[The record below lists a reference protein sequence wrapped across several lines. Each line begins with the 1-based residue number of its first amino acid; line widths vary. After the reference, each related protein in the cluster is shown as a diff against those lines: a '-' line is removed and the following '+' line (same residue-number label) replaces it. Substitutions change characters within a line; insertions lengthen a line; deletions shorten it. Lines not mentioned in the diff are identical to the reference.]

1 MALNKT
7 QFDSII
13 KEYEQ
18 IRIQNHHLAEERRN
32 RIYSSLP
39 KYREL
44 DESVASLSVSL
55 AKLVIDG
62 NEEALQSARSSLR
75 DISKQKQE
83 LLLAAGYP
91 ADYLEPIFTC
101 SACQDTGFTTGENGL
116 KQKCRCFYNREI
128 ALLYNQSNIR
138 EILSAEN
145 FSTLSYAYYQG
156 ENLERFQNAVK
167 ICKDFVQNFIQ
178 DYHNLFFYGTV
189 GTGKSFLS
197 GCVANELLQKGHS
210 VIYFSSFGL
219 FETLGRYCFNHD
231 DTHSKEALYDFYDDL
246 YNCDLVIIDDLGT
259 EMTNSFVSSQLFACL
274 NERHLRR
281 KSTIISTNLSLEELR
296 NRYSD
301 RVFSRITS
309 NYEICKLTGPDIRML
324 KKRNANSMNT

>member
-7 QFDSII
+7 QYDSII

-18 IRIQNHHLAEERRN
+18 TRDQNRYLSQQRLN
-32 RIYSSLP
+32 TIYTHIP
-39 KYREL
+39 EYREL
-44 DESVASLSVSL
+44 EESTATVSVSL
-55 AKLVIDG
+55 AKLVIEGSDD
-62 NEEALQSARSSLR
+62 ALQKARTTLH
-75 DISKQKQE
+75 DISKQKKN
-83 LLLAAGYP
+83 LLVKAGYP
-91 ADYLEPIFTC
+91 ADYLDPIYNC
-101 SACQDTGFTTGENGL
+101 PDCKDTGFCSDESGL
-116 KQKCRCFYNREI
+116 KKKCHCFRSREI
-128 ALLYNQSNIR
+128 TLLYNQSNIQ
-138 EILSAEN
+138 EILATEN
-145 FSTLSYAYYQG
+145 FSTLSYSYYQG
-156 ENLERFQNAVK
+156 DDLERFQKAVD

-210 VIYFSSFGL
+210 VIYFSASGL
-219 FETLGRYCFNHD
+219 FETLARYSF
-231 DTHSKEALYDFYDDL
+231 DTNSKESLYDFYDDL

-274 NERHLRR
+274 NERLLRR
-281 KSTIISTNLSLEELR
+281 NATIISTNLSLEELR

-309 NYEICKLTGPDIRML
+309 NYELCKLTGPDIRMS
-324 KKRNANSMNT
+324 KKRSANSLNA